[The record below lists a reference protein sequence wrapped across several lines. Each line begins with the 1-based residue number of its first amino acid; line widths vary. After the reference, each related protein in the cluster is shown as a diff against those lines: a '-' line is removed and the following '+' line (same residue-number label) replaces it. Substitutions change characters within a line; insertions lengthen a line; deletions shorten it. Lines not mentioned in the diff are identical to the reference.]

1 MIKCQANFLY
11 YIINY
16 SNFLYYIINYSNFF
30 YKSKEID
37 NSFSNMKKINE
48 ILLRITKSN
57 LEIADLNLDKKEI
70 LLKHKL
76 DVLVSNRKKLKGS
89 II

>member
-1 MIKCQANFLY
+1 
-11 YIINY
+11 
-16 SNFLYYIINYSNFF
+16 
-30 YKSKEID
+30 
-37 NSFSNMKKINE
+37 MKKINE

-76 DVLVSNRKKLKGS
+76 DILISNRKKLKGS
-89 II
+89 VI

>member
-1 MIKCQANFLY
+1 MIKCQA
-11 YIINY
+11 
-16 SNFLYYIINYSNFF
+16 NFLYYIINYSNFF

-76 DVLVSNRKKLKGS
+76 DILISNRKKLKGS
-89 II
+89 VI